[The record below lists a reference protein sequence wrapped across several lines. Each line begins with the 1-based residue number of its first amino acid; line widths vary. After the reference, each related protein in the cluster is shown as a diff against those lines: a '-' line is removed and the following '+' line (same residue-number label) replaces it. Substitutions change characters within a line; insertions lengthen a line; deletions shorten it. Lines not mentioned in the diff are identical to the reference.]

1 MRVRND
7 DLYGV
12 SEGVGHVLHQCFSR
26 ARAHTSPHTITTTF
40 VRLIVVVIP
49 YKTILS
55 FLLLRPGCRAR
66 TWSSS
71 LWVLREDGKH
81 HTLMA
86 DKELEE
92 LKQKFKEL
100 VVEKK
105 YNH

>member
-7 DLYGV
+7 DLDGV
-12 SEGVGHVLHQCFSR
+12 SEGVGHVLHT
-26 ARAHTSPHTITTTF
+26 HTSPHTITTTY